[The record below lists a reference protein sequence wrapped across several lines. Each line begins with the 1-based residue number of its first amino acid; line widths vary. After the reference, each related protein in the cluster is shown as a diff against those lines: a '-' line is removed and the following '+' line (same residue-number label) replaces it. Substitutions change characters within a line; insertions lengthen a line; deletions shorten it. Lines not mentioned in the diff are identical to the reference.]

1 MFLPKNGIKSFDIF
15 RHSWI
20 FSGNLKLFCI
30 FSERIPG
37 GTLRDKRRRHVR
49 RAGIRKGMGQQFR
62 GLSGPRQAAGRL
74 RLRLKNFEGV

>member
-37 GTLRDKRRRHVR
+37 GEPSGTKGGAMFGGPASGKEWDSNSVVCPVR
-49 RAGIRKGMGQQFR
+49 GRPPAG
-62 GLSGPRQAAGRL
+62 SDCA
-74 RLRLKNFEGV
+74 